1 MSVQA
6 SPRSSRIGLAI
17 GLVIALGACSSIN
30 EVLGGDKVDYKSSAA
45 KTTSGLEVPPD
56 LTQLNRTSQYQTPGD
71 TVSATS
77 FRASASAVSR
87 AGPSV
92 PSVALQQAGTFRIER
107 LGNDRWISTS
117 LPPDQVFPQIIGFWK
132 DSGFTLVAERAETGV
147 VETDWSEN
155 RAKLPKDVVRS
166 TIGKLFDGAYST
178 GELDKFRTRV
188 ERTSTGSDIYISHR
202 GMIEVYTGQRSEST
216 TWQPRPTDPQLE
228 GEFLSR
234 LMIRLGQ
241 KDDVAKTQVA
251 ASTTGTGPTRARL
264 LSDQS
269 TPTLQVDD
277 GFDRAW
283 RRVGLALDRSGFTV
297 EDRDRAQGVYF
308 VRYVDPTFSGKDE
321 PGLLARWFSSDRK
334 KLAENGLARYRIQLK
349 TEGAKSSVAVLD
361 SKGAPEN
368 SDNGRRIASLL
379 LEDLK

>member
-1 MSVQA
+1 MA
-6 SPRSSRIGLAI
+6 LGL
-17 GLVIALGACSSIN
+17 LTALGACSSIN
-30 EVLGGDKVDYKSSAA
+30 DMLGGDKVDYKSSAA
-45 KTTSGLEVPPD
+45 KTTSGLDVPPD
-56 LTQLNRTSQYQTPGD
+56 LTQLNRTSQYQTPGG

-92 PSVALQQAGTFRIER
+92 PGVALQQAGDFHIER

-117 LPPDQVFPQIIGFWK
+117 LPPDQVFPQVLGFWK
-132 DSGFTLVAERAETGV
+132 DSGFTLVAERADTGV

-155 RAKLPKDVVRS
+155 RAKLPKDIVRS
-166 TIGKLFDGAYST
+166 TIGKLIDGAYST
-178 GELDKFRTRV
+178 GELDKYRTRI
-188 ERTSTGSDIYISHR
+188 ERSPTGGSDIYISHR
-202 GMIEVYTGQRSEST
+202 GVVEIYTGERREST
-216 TWQPRPTDPQLE
+216 TWQTRPSDPQLE

-241 KDDVAKTQVA
+241 KEDVAKSQVA
-251 ASTTGTGPTRARL
+251 TSATVVTASRARL
-264 LSDQS
+264 MPDQT

-277 GFDRAW
+277 AFDRAW

-308 VRYVDPTFSGKDE
+308 VRYVDPNFSGKDE
-321 PGLLARWFSSDRK
+321 PGLLARWFSSDSK

-349 TEGAKSSVAVLD
+349 TEGTKSSVAVLD
-361 SKGAPEN
+361 SKGSPEN
-368 SDNGRRIASLL
+368 TDNGRRIASLL
-379 LEDLK
+379 LDDLK